1 LDLSFGFYGFSLG
14 IFRTLHRSILI
25 LFTVV
30 VVSIVTLVHFSV
42 SKIVAEQS
50 RSHQKSISPALS
62 LIVDQLMQPLHI
74 SQTLAKSTE
83 LKYLMNAET
92 IDEEAVFESLGRLQS
107 EFDMYFFI
115 ASEKS
120 RKQYNSDGTQLD
132 LIEGEVNWYFKYK
145 DAPVDA
151 IADIGKW
158 EDARFFIDL
167 KIKDENGEFLGFFGT
182 GQRLNSFLT
191 IFKEYK
197 KQHGY
202 DFIFVDPEQ
211 NITLSSDPEL
221 LAANSTFRNLA
232 DLEWYQRVMDKNKAD
247 VSLNNM
253 LIQQNEQDF
262 LIAEV
267 AIEAFDWT
275 LYLLSPLQA
284 RQTEISRAFIYSTV
298 SLLVVIFALF
308 LLIYNLLYYFKRDMQ
323 KSAKVDSLTKLP
335 NRNRIELCY
344 ADILDKGRNLSLI
357 LVDIDHFK
365 LVNDNHGHNAGDT
378 VLRKASDLLSKELRA
393 DDIIGRWGGEEF
405 VILLPDTSPDQAYE
419 VAQKLR
425 QKLAQMTTITTGSVA
440 VQITASFGVSYTEF
454 MRPMVEVLASAD
466 DALYQAKRD
475 GRNLVRIQLID
486 AA

>member
-1 LDLSFGFYGFSLG
+1 MS

-25 LFTVV
+25 LFAVV
-30 VVSIVTLVHFSV
+30 VISIVTLVHFSV

-62 LIVDQLMQPLHI
+62 LIVEQLMQPLHI

-83 LKYLMNAET
+83 LKQLMSAET
-92 IDEEAVFESLGRLQS
+92 VDEEAIFTSLKRLQD

-132 LIEGEVNWYFKYK
+132 LVENEVDWYFKYK
-145 DAPVDA
+145 DTPVDA
-151 IADIGKW
+151 VADIGKW
-158 EDARFFIDL
+158 EDTRFFIDL
-167 KIKDENGEFLGFFGT
+167 KINDDNGQFLGFFGT
-182 GQRLNSFLT
+182 GKRLNSFLT
-191 IFKEYK
+191 IFEEYK

-202 DFIFVDPEQ
+202 DFIFVDQ
-211 NITLSSDPEL
+211 DKNITLSSDPEL
-221 LAANSTFRNLA
+221 LAANSTFINLT
-232 DLEWYQRVMDKNKAD
+232 DLSWYQNIKNSGTAD
-247 VSLNNM
+247 IALNNR
-253 LIQQNEQDF
+253 LIVQNDQDY

-267 AIEAFDWT
+267 NIEAFDWT

-284 RQTEISRAFIYSTV
+284 RQTEISRGFIFSIV

-308 LLIYNLLYYFKRDMQ
+308 ILIYNLLYYFKQDMQ
-323 KSAKVDSLTKLP
+323 KSNQVDPLTKLP
-335 NRNRIELCY
+335 NRNRVELSY
-344 ADILDKGRNLSLI
+344 AEILDKGHKLSLI

-365 LVNDNHGHNAGDT
+365 SVNDNHGHNAGDS
-378 VLRKASDLLSKELRA
+378 VLRDAANLLSKELRSE
-393 DDIIGRWGGEEF
+393 DIIGRWGGEEF
-405 VILLPDTSPDQAYE
+405 VILLPDTSPDQAFE

-425 QKLAQMTTITTGSVA
+425 QRLAKMSTLTGSMCL
-440 VQITASFGVSYTEF
+440 QITASFGVSYTET
-454 MRPMVEVLASAD
+454 MRPMVEVLANAD

-475 GRNLVRIQLID
+475 GRNLVRMQLID

>member
-1 LDLSFGFYGFSLG
+1 MDLSFGFYGFSLG

-197 KQHGY
+197 KQHG
-202 DFIFVDPEQ
+202 
-211 NITLSSDPEL
+211 
-221 LAANSTFRNLA
+221 
-232 DLEWYQRVMDKNKAD
+232 
-247 VSLNNM
+247 
-253 LIQQNEQDF
+253 
-262 LIAEV
+262 
-267 AIEAFDWT
+267 
-275 LYLLSPLQA
+275 
-284 RQTEISRAFIYSTV
+284 
-298 SLLVVIFALF
+298 
-308 LLIYNLLYYFKRDMQ
+308 
-323 KSAKVDSLTKLP
+323 
-335 NRNRIELCY
+335 
-344 ADILDKGRNLSLI
+344 
-357 LVDIDHFK
+357 
-365 LVNDNHGHNAGDT
+365 
-378 VLRKASDLLSKELRA
+378 
-393 DDIIGRWGGEEF
+393 
-405 VILLPDTSPDQAYE
+405 
-419 VAQKLR
+419 
-425 QKLAQMTTITTGSVA
+425 
-440 VQITASFGVSYTEF
+440 
-454 MRPMVEVLASAD
+454 
-466 DALYQAKRD
+466 
-475 GRNLVRIQLID
+475 
-486 AA
+486 